1 MKCFRKWACPGSQE
15 GTAAIEYALVLPLL
29 LALIFGIIDTGRVI
43 WTKTMLARAVEA
55 AARCG
60 AVNTNKCLTDTQI
73 KANAVAEAWGLSIN
87 TTAFTVT
94 RPACGVRVEAT
105 YPFTFTIPL
114 VSSLGKISFN
124 QTACYPLM
132 S

>member
-1 MKCFRKWACPGSQE
+1 MRRFRKWACPSLQQ

-29 LALIFGIIDTGRVI
+29 LVLIFGIIDTGRVI
-43 WTKTMLARAVEA
+43 WTKTTLARAVEA

-60 AVNTNKCLTDTQI
+60 AINTNKCLTDAQI
-73 KANAVAEAWGLSIN
+73 KTNAVAEAWGLSIN
-87 TTAFTVT
+87 ASAFTIT
-94 RPACGVRVEAT
+94 RPACGVRVQAT
-105 YPFTFTIPL
+105 YAFTFTIPL
-114 VSSLGKISFN
+114 GSSLGTIALN